1 MSNTVIKI
9 NNLSFNL
16 PHKDC
21 FSDFSTCVQRGEKIG
36 IIGRNGIGKSSLLK
50 IILGEL
56 SPSSGEV
63 SSMRGVSIAYVP
75 QIVMEYEDISG
86 GERFNKSFSKALAMD
101 PDVLILD
108 EPTNHLDQK
117 NRHSLMRMLSNFRQT
132 LLVATHDTELLD

>member
-1 MSNTVIKI
+1 MSNVVIRI
-9 NNLSFNL
+9 SNLSFNL
-16 PHKDC
+16 PCKDC

-36 IIGRNGIGKSSLLK
+36 IIGRNGTGKSSLLK

-63 SSMRGVSIAYVP
+63 SCPRGTSIAYVP
-75 QIVMEYEDISG
+75 QIVMEHEEISG
-86 GERFNKSFSKALAMD
+86 GERFNKLFSSALSMN

-117 NRHSLMRMLSNFRQT
+117 TDIR
-132 LLVATHDTELLD
+132 